1 MDGLVERKRK
11 EAMNREIMALS
22 EIKIV
27 DTSEATA
34 DFDRSIEN
42 NRTLISVRGQEIKV
56 DPSSNVSPT
65 KGSRAMG

>member
-56 DPSSNVSPT
+56 DPSSYVSPT

>member
-42 NRTLISVRGQEIKV
+42 NRTMISVRGQEIKV
-56 DPSSNVSPT
+56 DPSSNVSPI
-65 KGSRAMG
+65 KASRAMG